1 MEVDSYPSG
10 DEQENMEQANMEQ
23 EANMNENGEPISL
36 SDPTPRNP
44 KKYLN
49 STPFAPKYHS
59 IFTLTPPA
67 NELLHLF
74 QHVNCSYLST
84 PGVAPSLLQLKQ
96 HAQSLTILIKN
107 LTVSTSGGVI
117 DNANIPA
124 VSDTQSS
131 NQEEVEVEFR
141 DGETYDWLNDLTKP
155 YWGPK
160 NERLRRHHELPF
172 YEFVKSFTARR
183 RNGERWKEVC
193 EDSGCLPTA

>member
-1 MEVDSYPSG
+1 
-10 DEQENMEQANMEQ
+10 MEQ

-44 KKYLN
+44 KEYLN

-67 NELLHLF
+67 NELLDLF

-124 VSDTQSS
+124 VSDTQSN

-141 DGETYDWLNDLTKP
+141 DGETHDWLNDLTKP

-160 NERLRRHHELPF
+160 NERLRRHHELPLTNLLNLF
-172 YEFVKSFTARR
+172 QQEEGTGRDGKRWMNIRDVCPLHRAKPSHP
-183 RNGERWKEVC
+183 NGH
-193 EDSGCLPTA
+193 